1 MLNLPTQDTERALP
15 HIRWMIE
22 SDMPAVL
29 EIEAAACNYPWM
41 EEDFHQALL
50 IDNVL
55 GAVAERGGQIVGYM
69 VYEVHSSA
77 IDLLKLEVAPSAR
90 RTGVGRALLAKLVS
104 KLDGGR
110 RSITTVVNERNLE
123 THLWLRALGF
133 AATHVLRGHFHERPD
148 DPPADGYRFQYD
160 VPCDA
165 GGQ

>member
-1 MLNLPTQDTERALP
+1 MLNLSTQDTERALP
-15 HIRWMIE
+15 HVRWMIK

-29 EIEAAACNYPWM
+29 EIEAAACNHPWM
-41 EEDFHQALL
+41 EEDFNLALL

-55 GAVAERGGQIVGYM
+55 GAVAERGDQIVGYM
-69 VYEVHSSA
+69 LYEVHSST
-77 IDLLKLEVAPSAR
+77 IELFKLEVAPSAR

-104 KLDGGR
+104 KLEVGCGG
-110 RSITTVVNERNLE
+110 ITTVVNERNLE

-148 DPPADGYRFQYD
+148 DPPEDGYHFQYD
-160 VPCDA
+160 LPCDG